1 MLTTAPYDMSYFLRA
16 TASRPLLRQNIQHTP
31 VPRASATFFCF
42 LPIIDRTVG
51 LYTSC
56 LGDIASD
63 MEVGRGLC
71 ELIGVRLD

>member
-1 MLTTAPYDMSYFLRA
+1 MICRISYV
-16 TASRPLLRQNIQHTP
+16 RQHLGLFSDKTYNIHRFRVRQRH
-31 VPRASATFFCF
+31 FFCF